1 MALRLAHLSSLRKLI
16 ISLVRLIYVRL
27 FKMDLHPT
35 CNFSLSAKFDKTNPR
50 GVHVGEYSYVAFDAA
65 ILTHDLTRGLR
76 LHTRIGKNCFVG
88 ARSIIL
94 PGVLV
99 GDGSIIGAGSVVVRD
114 VPPHCIVAGNPAKV
128 LREGIETGRYGR
140 LSGADETQNRQSL
153 ENNLD

>member
-16 ISLVRLIYVRL
+16 ITLVRLIYVRL
-27 FKMDLHPT
+27 FKMDLNPT

-88 ARSIIL
+88 ARSIVL
-94 PGVLV
+94 PGVQV
-99 GDGSIIGAGSVVVRD
+99 GDGAIIGAGSVVVRD
-114 VPPHCIVAGNPAKV
+114 VPPYCIVAGNPAKV
-128 LREGIETGRYGR
+128 LREGIATGRYGR
-140 LSGADETQNRQSL
+140 LSDADETQTRQSR

>member
-1 MALRLAHLSSLRKLI
+1 MI
-16 ISLVRLIYVRL
+16 ITVVRLIYVRL

-76 LHTRIGKNCFVG
+76 VHTRIGKNCFVG
-88 ARSIIL
+88 ARSIVL

-114 VPPHCIVAGNPAKV
+114 VPAHCIVAGNPAKV
-128 LREGIETGRYGR
+128 VREGIAAGRYGR
-140 LSGADETQNRQSL
+140 LSDADETQTRQSR

>member
-1 MALRLAHLSSLRKLI
+1 
-16 ISLVRLIYVRL
+16 
-27 FKMDLHPT
+27 DLHPT

-50 GVHVGEYSYVAFDAA
+50 GVHVGAYSYVAFDAA

-76 LHTRIGKNCFVG
+76 MHTRIGENCFVG
-88 ARSIIL
+88 ARSIVL

-114 VPPHCIVAGNPAKV
+114 VPPRCIVAGNPAKIV
-128 LREGIETGRYGR
+128 REGIETGRYGR
-140 LSGADETQNRQSL
+140 LSDADETQNRQSL

>member
-114 VPPHCIVAGNPAKV
+114 VPPRCIVAGNPAKV

-140 LSGADETQNRQSL
+140 LSGADETQSRQSL

>member
-1 MALRLAHLSSLRKLI
+1 MALRLAHLSSLRTMI
-16 ISLVRLIYVRL
+16 ITVVRLIYVRL

-76 LHTRIGKNCFVG
+76 VHTRIGKNCFVG
-88 ARSIIL
+88 ARSIVL

-114 VPPHCIVAGNPAKV
+114 VPAHCIVAGNPAKV
-128 LREGIETGRYGR
+128 VREGIATGRYGR
-140 LSGADETQNRQSL
+140 LSDADETQTRQSR
-153 ENNLD
+153 ENNLE

>member
-16 ISLVRLIYVRL
+16 ISLVRLTYVQL

-50 GVHVGEYSYVAFDAA
+50 GVHVGAYSYVAFDAA

-76 LHTRIGKNCFVG
+76 MHTRIGTNCFVG
-88 ARSIIL
+88 ARSIVL

-114 VPPHCIVAGNPAKV
+114 VPPRCIVAGNPAKIV
-128 LREGIETGRYGR
+128 REGIETGRYGR
-140 LSGADETQNRQSL
+140 LSDADETQNRQSL

>member
-1 MALRLAHLSSLRKLI
+1 MALRLAHLSSLRTMI
-16 ISLVRLIYVRL
+16 ITVVRLIYVRL

-76 LHTRIGKNCFVG
+76 VHTRIGKNCFVG
-88 ARSIIL
+88 ARSIVL

-114 VPPHCIVAGNPAKV
+114 VPAHCIVAGNPAKV
-128 LREGIETGRYGR
+128 VREGIATGRYGR
-140 LSGADETQNRQSL
+140 LSDADETQTRQSR